1 MKKKIGIINYGMGNL
16 QSVKNILEHLSIE
29 SYLVEKNSDIK
40 NTSYLILPGVGSFNK
55 AMSNLKNQNL
65 IKGIKQFVKNKKN
78 RLFGICL
85 GMQLMGDVS
94 KEDGITNGLG
104 FIKMNFDLFP
114 KKKKIKIPHIG
125 FNSVKIK
132 SDKKNFFK
140 GIKDRSDFYFNHS
153 YMTKSSEKLDAEIIC
168 NHGTNFLAAFQKDNL
183 YGSQFHPEKSQSNG
197 LKLISNFLLG

>member
-16 QSVKNILEHLSIE
+16 QSVKNILEHLSVE

-55 AMSNLKNQNL
+55 AMKNLRTQNL
-65 IKGIKQFVKNKKN
+65 IKGIKNFVKNKKN
-78 RLFGICL
+78 KLFGICL

-94 KEDGITNGLG
+94 KEDGVTNGLG

-114 KKKKIKIPHIG
+114 EKKKIKIPHIG

>member
-1 MKKKIGIINYGMGNL
+1 M
-16 QSVKNILEHLSIE
+16 
-29 SYLVEKNSDIK
+29 
-40 NTSYLILPGVGSFNK
+40 
-55 AMSNLKNQNL
+55 
-65 IKGIKQFVKNKKN
+65 
-78 RLFGICL
+78 
-85 GMQLMGDVS
+85 
-94 KEDGITNGLG
+94 
-104 FIKMNFDLFP
+104 
-114 KKKKIKIPHIG
+114 
-125 FNSVKIK
+125 KIK